1 MSIEIDSTNA
11 IIYFDIV
18 KDTPK
23 IKFWY
28 PYNLPEKYRR
38 EIVEECVSII
48 SGDLNFIPEVLL
60 IFPISHLKI
69 KVLIKYFKREYP
81 TEKEGISKSGLIF
94 LFAEENDQIYYR
106 YMSYIDSY
114 FSKAVTTMLTLEK
127 NGTIDELIYEEIV
140 KLHLILCNAT
150 AYLSSKS
157 QYIPK
162 KEEPSRKIIE
172 DNQVEK
178 SKFKVVVLGDPKVG
192 KTSTIL
198 RFTDSVFLRAY
209 IPTMGLNITQ
219 KIFNIDSIIVELV
232 LWDIGGQ
239 TKFELIRKKFYEGA
253 SILLV
258 IFDLT
263 NPMSFANVSKWHQD
277 IKNYMKNNKA
287 LKGYLIGNKTDLA
300 KERIVSEID
309 AKRLSYALDLEYLE
323 ISALTGYNV
332 EMAFRKIARRL
343 LRFNKIE

>member
-1 MSIEIDSTNA
+1 MDSTNA
-11 IIYFDIV
+11 IIYLDI
-18 KDTPK
+18 DNDAPK

-28 PYNLPEKYRR
+28 PYNLPEKYQR

-48 SGDLNFIPEVLL
+48 SADPTFIPEVLL
-60 IFPISHLKI
+60 IFPITHLKI
-69 KVLIKYFKREYP
+69 KVLIKYFKREDSTSS
-81 TEKEGISKSGLIF
+81 TEEGISKSAIIF

-114 FSKAVTTMLTLEK
+114 FSKTVSTMLALKK
-127 NGTIDELIYEEIV
+127 NGTID
-140 KLHLILCNAT
+140 ILCNVT

-157 QYIPK
+157 QYVPK
-162 KEEPSRKIIE
+162 KEEPSREIFQNSQIE
-172 DNQVEK
+172 K
-178 SKFKVVVLGDPKVG
+178 RKFKVVVLGDPKVG

-198 RFTDSVFLRAY
+198 RFTDNVFLRAY

-219 KIFNIDSIIVELV
+219 KIFNVDTTIVELV

-263 NPMSFANVSKWHQD
+263 NPMSFANVAKWYQD
-277 IKNYMKNNKA
+277 IKNYVKDKKA
-287 LKGYLIGNKTDLA
+287 LNGYLIGNKNDLV
-300 KERIVSEID
+300 KKRIVSEID
-309 AKRLSYALDLEYLE
+309 AVRLSYALDLEYLE

-332 EMAFRKIARRL
+332 EIAFQKIAEKL
-343 LRFNKIE
+343 LHFNKTEE

>member
-1 MSIEIDSTNA
+1 MDSTNA
-11 IIYFDIV
+11 IIYLDI
-18 KDTPK
+18 DNDAPK

-28 PYNLPEKYRR
+28 PYNLPEKYQR

-48 SGDLNFIPEVLL
+48 SGDPTFIPEVLL

-69 KVLIKYFKREYP
+69 KVLIKYFKKED
-81 TEKEGISKSGLIF
+81 TSKEEGISKSAIIF

-114 FSKAVTTMLTLEK
+114 FSKTVSTMLALEK

-140 KLHLILCNAT
+140 KLHKILCDVT
-150 AYLSSKS
+150 AYLTSKS
-157 QYIPK
+157 QYIVK
-162 KEEPSRKIIE
+162 KEEPPRKIIE
-172 DNQVEK
+172 DSQVEK
-178 SKFKVVVLGDPKVG
+178 RKFKVVVLGDPKVG

-198 RFTDSVFLRAY
+198 RFTDNVFLRAY

-239 TKFELIRKKFYEGA
+239 TKFEIIRKKFYEGA
-253 SILLV
+253 GILLV
-258 IFDLT
+258 VFDLT
-263 NPMSFANVSKWHQD
+263 NPMSFANVAKWYQD

-287 LKGYLIGNKTDLA
+287 LKGYLIGNKNDLT
-300 KERIVSEID
+300 KKRIVSEID
-309 AKRLSYALDLEYLE
+309 AIRLSNALDLDYIE

-332 EMAFRKIARRL
+332 ELMFQNIAQKL
-343 LRFNKIE
+343 LHFNKIEE

>member
-1 MSIEIDSTNA
+1 MDSTNA
-11 IIYFDIV
+11 IIYLDINN
-18 KDTPK
+18 DAPL

-28 PYNLPEKYRR
+28 PYNLPEKYQRD
-38 EIVEECVSII
+38 IVEECVSII
-48 SGDLNFIPEVLL
+48 SGDPTFIPEVLL
-60 IFPISHLKI
+60 IFPIPHLKI

-81 TEKEGISKSGLIF
+81 TNEEGISKSAIIF

-114 FSKAVTTMLTLEK
+114 FSKTVSTMLTLEK
-127 NGTIDELIYEEIV
+127 NGTINDLIHEEIV
-140 KLHLILCNAT
+140 KLHMILCDVT
-150 AYLSSKS
+150 TYLTSKS
-157 QYIPK
+157 QYVAK
-162 KEEPSRKIIE
+162 KEESPRKIFE
-172 DNQVEK
+172 DNQVGK
-178 SKFKVVVLGDPKVG
+178 KKFKVVVLGDPKVG

-219 KIFNIDSIIVELV
+219 KIFNIDSIVVELV

-287 LKGYLIGNKTDLA
+287 LKGYLIGNKKDLV
-300 KERIVSEID
+300 KKRIVSEID

-332 EMAFRKIARRL
+332 EMAFHKIAKKL
-343 LRFNKIE
+343 LYFNN

>member
-1 MSIEIDSTNA
+1 MDSTNA
-11 IIYFDIV
+11 IIYLDINN
-18 KDTPK
+18 DAPL

-28 PYNLPEKYRR
+28 PYNLPEKYQRV
-38 EIVEECVSII
+38 IVEECVSII
-48 SGDLNFIPEVLL
+48 SGDPTFIPEVLL
-60 IFPISHLKI
+60 IFPIPHLKI

-81 TEKEGISKSGLIF
+81 TNEEGISKSAIIF

-114 FSKAVTTMLTLEK
+114 FSKTVSIMLTLEK
-127 NGTIDELIYEEIV
+127 NGTINDLIHEEIV
-140 KLHLILCNAT
+140 KLHMILCDVT
-150 AYLSSKS
+150 TYLTSKS
-157 QYIPK
+157 QYVAK
-162 KEEPSRKIIE
+162 KEESPRKIFE
-172 DNQVEK
+172 DNQVGK
-178 SKFKVVVLGDPKVG
+178 KKFKVVVLGDPKVG

-219 KIFNIDSIIVELV
+219 KIFNIDSIVVELV

-287 LKGYLIGNKTDLA
+287 LKGYLIGNKKDLV
-300 KERIVSEID
+300 KKRIVSEID

-332 EMAFRKIARRL
+332 EMAFHKIAKKL
-343 LRFNKIE
+343 LYFNN

>member
-1 MSIEIDSTNA
+1 MDSTNA
-11 IIYFDIV
+11 IIYLDINN
-18 KDTPK
+18 DAPL

-28 PYNLPEKYRR
+28 PYNLPEKYQRV
-38 EIVEECVSII
+38 IVEECVSII
-48 SGDLNFIPEVLL
+48 SGDPTFIPEVLL
-60 IFPISHLKI
+60 IFPIPHLKI

-81 TEKEGISKSGLIF
+81 TNEEGISKSAIIF

-114 FSKAVTTMLTLEK
+114 FSKTVNTMLTLEK

-140 KLHLILCNAT
+140 KLHMILCDVT
-150 AYLSSKS
+150 TYLTSKS
-157 QYIPK
+157 QYVAK
-162 KEEPSRKIIE
+162 KEESPRKIFE
-172 DNQVEK
+172 DNQVGK
-178 SKFKVVVLGDPKVG
+178 KKFKVVVLGDPKVG

-219 KIFNIDSIIVELV
+219 KIFNIDSIVVELV

-287 LKGYLIGNKTDLA
+287 LKGYLIGNKKDLV
-300 KERIVSEID
+300 KKRIVSEID

-332 EMAFRKIARRL
+332 EMAFHKIARKL
-343 LRFNKIE
+343 LYFNN

>member
-1 MSIEIDSTNA
+1 
-11 IIYFDIV
+11 
-18 KDTPK
+18 
-23 IKFWY
+23 
-28 PYNLPEKYRR
+28 
-38 EIVEECVSII
+38 
-48 SGDLNFIPEVLL
+48 
-60 IFPISHLKI
+60 
-69 KVLIKYFKREYP
+69 
-81 TEKEGISKSGLIF
+81 
-94 LFAEENDQIYYR
+94 
-106 YMSYIDSY
+106 MSYIDSY
-114 FSKAVTTMLTLEK
+114 FSKTVSIMLTLEK
-127 NGTIDELIYEEIV
+127 NGTINDLIHEEIV
-140 KLHLILCNAT
+140 KLHMILCDVT
-150 AYLSSKS
+150 TYLTSKS
-157 QYIPK
+157 QYVAK
-162 KEEPSRKIIE
+162 KEESPRKIFE
-172 DNQVEK
+172 DNQVGK
-178 SKFKVVVLGDPKVG
+178 KKFKVVVLGDPKVG

-219 KIFNIDSIIVELV
+219 KIFNIDSIVVELV

-287 LKGYLIGNKTDLA
+287 LKGYLIGNKKDLV
-300 KERIVSEID
+300 KKRIVSEID

-332 EMAFRKIARRL
+332 EMAFHKIAKKL
-343 LRFNKIE
+343 LYFNN